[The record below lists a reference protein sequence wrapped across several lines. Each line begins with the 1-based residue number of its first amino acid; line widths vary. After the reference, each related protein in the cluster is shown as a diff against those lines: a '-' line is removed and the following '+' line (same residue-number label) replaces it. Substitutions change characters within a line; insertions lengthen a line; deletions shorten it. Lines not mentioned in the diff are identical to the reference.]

1 MEKTQETMFH
11 NSSFNYFAIG
21 KKLYQIEEKIDGYR
35 DYYFFVIN
43 LLQKCETYYKE
54 NKELKTPYMDGVSF
68 INYQLLISY
77 NGLPLSFHI
86 KIWNFK
92 TKNHISYENS
102 RYFSVPFIYIKDDV
116 TEISIDL
123 PLISGHYTLESI
135 EHIGRI
141 LTKIPYQ
148 LTLNQYNEILSL
160 EERLTFDVL
169 LKEFRD
175 TYSRKSVIE
184 ITEKNDR
191 QILDFILLKDEKI
204 QNILISMWFY
214 AMNECAS
221 FYQSPIIE
229 KDKQVT
235 NDDVIFEFNVLSG
248 IGGGVNK
255 HGIEIVSDMFND
267 FI

>member
-1 MEKTQETMFH
+1 MEKTQEMMYH
-11 NSSFNYFAIG
+11 DSSSEYEAIG

-43 LLQKCETYYKE
+43 LLHKCETYYKE
-54 NKELKTPYMDGVSF
+54 NKELKTPYMNGVSF
-68 INYQLLISY
+68 IDYK
-77 NGLPLSFHI
+77 LPLSYIELLLLFNI
-86 KIWNFK
+86 RIWNFK
-92 TKNHISYENS
+92 TQNHISYENS
-102 RYFSVPFIYIKDDV
+102 KYFSVPFISIKDDV

-123 PLISGHYTLESI
+123 PLISGHFSQSSI
-135 EHIGRI
+135 DYIGSI

-160 EERLTFDVL
+160 EERLTFDAL
-169 LKEFRD
+169 LNEFRN

-204 QNILISMWFY
+204 QDILISMWFY

-221 FYQSPIIE
+221 IYQSPIIE

-235 NDDVIFEFNVLSG
+235 INDVIFEFNVLSC

-267 FI
+267 FN